1 MMTIEKKL
9 QLTDL
14 SQYDLRALSRS
25 IVKYQ
30 LFKVKSALHKLE
42 GNFAPTTKF
51 QYFKVGVQY
60 LKTGC
65 KKDKVNPKLY
75 DYLDECLSAHI
86 QPLTPSLKDKA
97 REYNR
102 KKEQKVTPVFNLP
115 QQVTEK
121 FEYAV
126 RNGNQIMVF
135 DNEEQIKRFI
145 NNLNSL
151 MIAHNCKPVSVIVGD
166 LK

>member
-1 MMTIEKKL
+1 MMAIEKKL

-51 QYFKVGVQY
+51 NYFKIGVRY
-60 LKTGC
+60 LKT
-65 KKDKVNPKLY
+65 KVKEPKVNPKLY
-75 DYLDECLSAHI
+75 DYLDECLDSHI
-86 QPLTPSLKDKA
+86 QPLTPSPKDKA

-135 DNEEQIKRFI
+135 DNEDQIKQFI

-151 MIAHNCKPVSVIVGD
+151 MITHNCKPVSVVVGD

>member
-1 MMTIEKKL
+1 MEIEKKL

-30 LFKVKSALHKLE
+30 LFKAKACLHKLS

-60 LKTGC
+60 LKTGY

-75 DYLDECLSAHI
+75 EYLDEAKSSHI
-86 QPLTPSLKDKA
+86 QPLTPSQKDKA

-115 QQVTEK
+115 QKVTEK

-135 DNEEQIKRFI
+135 DDENQIKKFI

-151 MIAHNCKPVSVIVGD
+151 MIAHNCKPVSVIVED